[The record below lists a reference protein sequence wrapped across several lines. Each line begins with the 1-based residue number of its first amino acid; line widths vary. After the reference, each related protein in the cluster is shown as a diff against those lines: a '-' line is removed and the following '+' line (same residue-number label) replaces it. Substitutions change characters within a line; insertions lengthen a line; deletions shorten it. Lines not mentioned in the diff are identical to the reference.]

1 MVDIAFFKVTRSIAL
16 RTGLLKYRYRTV
28 DNKFIIDNKDLQ
40 RVRMTSDEMINGFSG
55 IEKISLEE
63 VQRLKAENNYKM
75 GDDNMAED
83 TTKPI
88 DIVENIEEETEPEVE
103 YIETGDEPEDDGIIE
118 DEEENKEEN

>member
-103 YIETGDEPEDDGIIE
+103 YIETGDEPEDDDIIE

>member
-40 RVRMTSDEMINGFSG
+40 RVRMTSDEMIHGFSG

-103 YIETGDEPEDDGIIE
+103 YIETGDEPEDDDIIE